1 MKYFYHFLSRL
12 QLRWNIC
19 IATKF
24 SLKADVQIFARKRVI
39 SRKKYVAVE
48 YVNFYKRERE
58 RVCRYFKNKI
68 MLRTETIVIMRYCFR
83 KF

>member
-58 RVCRYFKNKI
+58 FADI
-68 MLRTETIVIMRYCFR
+68 LRIKLCFER
-83 KF
+83 RRL